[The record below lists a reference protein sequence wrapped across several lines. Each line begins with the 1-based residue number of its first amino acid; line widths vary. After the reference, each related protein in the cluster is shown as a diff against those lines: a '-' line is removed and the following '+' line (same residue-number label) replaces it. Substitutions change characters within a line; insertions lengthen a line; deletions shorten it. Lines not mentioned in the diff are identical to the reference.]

1 MQKILLSL
9 LFAASLWGYGDT
21 VMYWAPKISDTPRH
35 SGDKHAGHSMGGK
48 TAFTLVGAEDNG
60 SAQLFLP
67 DLSVQSL
74 EMKKTSLTL
83 PKPPMG
89 GYYALVLTQ
98 RSGDHVNSAVRYLS
112 LNGRPVKISPS
123 KLTARSKA
131 DLEIVPA
138 PLHREHDRYTASK
151 KYRFIVMFQ
160 GEPLAKT
167 PVLLETQNNT
177 ASPYTSDNEGIITVA
192 LPNDFTNVS
201 IGRGQNMPSEFL
213 LTTRHSDGN
222 LTYQSTLSMPYSVN
236 PNDYDFWQSQPL
248 GAGAIFIGFL
258 GGLFLYRRSKH
269 QGAKHG

>member
-1 MQKILLSL
+1 MKKALFSL
-9 LFAASLWGYGDT
+9 LFAASLWGYGET
-21 VMYWAPKISDTPRH
+21 VMYWTPKISDTPRH
-35 SGDKHAGHSMGGK
+35 GESKHAGHSMGGK
-48 TAFTLVGAEDNG
+48 TAFTAVGAEDNG

-74 EMKKTSLTL
+74 EMKKTSLKL

-98 RSGDHVNSAVRYLS
+98 HTDNQINSAVRYLS
-112 LNGRPVKISPS
+112 LNGRPIKISPS
-123 KLTARSKA
+123 KLTALPKA

-160 GEPLAKT
+160 GTPLAKV

-177 ASPYTSDNEGIITVA
+177 ASPYTSDNEGIITVT
-192 LPNDFTNVS
+192 LPNDFKNVS
-201 IGRGQNMPSEFL
+201 IGRGANIPSEFL
-213 LTTRHSDGN
+213 LITRHIDGN

-236 PNDYDFWQSQPL
+236 PNDYDYWQSQPL
-248 GAGAIFIGFL
+248 GAAAIVVGFL
-258 GGLFLYRRSKH
+258 GGFFLYRRSKH
-269 QGAKHG
+269 QGAKRG